1 MRVDYFHIGSKTQEM
16 FSIDQIYE
24 EGEWPGSKINL
35 IDTLNLGEY
44 LLKVYDVTTNQL
56 IFSRGYST
64 IFNEWQTTDEAT
76 SGIYKTYHETVRFP
90 FPKRKFQLTINRRDK
105 QMFFKE
111 IYSQVID
118 PTNNVTVNR
127 ASKKYDFNVTQ
138 LMNNGPSSE
147 KVDIVIIG
155 DGYRKEDIQKF
166 RSDAKT
172 LNDKIFNTS

>member
-1 MRVDYFHIGSKTQEM
+1 MDYFHIGSKTQEM

-90 FPKRKFQLTINRRDK
+90 FPKRKFQLTINR
-105 QMFFKE
+105 
-111 IYSQVID
+111 
-118 PTNNVTVNR
+118 
-127 ASKKYDFNVTQ
+127 
-138 LMNNGPSSE
+138 
-147 KVDIVIIG
+147 
-155 DGYRKEDIQKF
+155 
-166 RSDAKT
+166 
-172 LNDKIFNTS
+172 